1 MKIITVLFLTVFL
14 CQAMS
19 VFGQEEVAIKAI
31 AADSTWGREPFQF
44 PLSFAPEIDFQGVE
58 VALFPKGWGKIESPA
73 FWSYAFVWEIDSDSL
88 IAKSQLETSLQSYF
102 EGLLGLDFLRK
113 NDPSIQNTNAQLV
126 KKTAS
131 VISIKYEGRIET
143 FDNRIAKKP
152 MILQVTIEQ
161 HYCQES
167 NKATILFKFS
177 PKTFDHSIWIK
188 LAGVSLGK
196 EVCGK

>member
-31 AADSTWGREPFQF
+31 TADSTWVRESFQF

-73 FWSYAFVWEIDSDSL
+73 FWSYAFVWEIDADSL
-88 IAKSQLETSLQSYF
+88 IAKTQLETSLQNYF

-131 VISIKYEGRIET
+131 VNSIKYEGRIET
-143 FDNRIAKKP
+143 FDNRIAKRP
-152 MILQVTIEQ
+152 MTLNVTIEQ
-161 HYCQES
+161 HYYQES
-167 NKATILFKFS
+167 SKAILLFKFS
-177 PKTFDHSIWIK
+177 PKQFDHSIWIK
-188 LAGVSLGK
+188 LA
-196 EVCGK
+196 EVILSEDVCAE